1 MKKIGFVIPW
11 YGENIPGGAE
21 TALRGICTHLY
32 EAGMKIEILT
42 TCVEQFASDW
52 NVDFYPEGVEVI
64 HGIPVRRFKV
74 RKRDTAAFDR
84 VNLKLMQQI
93 APSLQE
99 ERIFMEEMVNSL
111 ELYSYISEN
120 RAEYEWFVHIPY
132 MFGTTYYGILACPEK
147 AVVIPCFHDESYAYM
162 SIFKQ
167 LFPQVKGMLFHSLME
182 SRLANRIYDLAKVKQ
197 LVLGDGIDTNWTGEP
212 AAFRKKFGINE
223 PYILYAGR
231 KDTGKQVDVLLE
243 YFCEYKNN
251 NTNTLKLVL
260 IGGGNIHI
268 PDGIV
273 ADVYDLGFVDIQ
285 DKYNA
290 YAAAELL
297 CQPSLMESFSIVIME
312 SWLAER
318 PVIVNKECAVTD
330 NFVKETG
337 GGYSFENYSS
347 FESAVND
354 IIKNPEM
361 ARKMGRSGRRYVL
374 DNFNWD
380 VIVERLKRFFGE
392 LSGTE

>member
-1 MKKIGFVIPW
+1 M
-11 YGENIPGGAE
+11 
-21 TALRGICTHLY
+21 
-32 EAGMKIEILT
+32 
-42 TCVEQFASDW
+42 
-52 NVDFYPEGVEVI
+52 
-64 HGIPVRRFKV
+64 
-74 RKRDTAAFDR
+74 
-84 VNLKLMQQI
+84 
-93 APSLQE
+93 
-99 ERIFMEEMVNSL
+99 
-111 ELYSYISEN
+111 
-120 RAEYEWFVHIPY
+120 
-132 MFGTTYYGILACPEK
+132 
-147 AVVIPCFHDESYAYM
+147 
-162 SIFKQ
+162 
-167 LFPQVKGMLFHSLME
+167 
-182 SRLANRIYDLAKVKQ
+182 
-197 LVLGDGIDTNWTGEP
+197 
-212 AAFRKKFGINE
+212 
-223 PYILYAGR
+223 
-231 KDTGKQVDVLLE
+231 
-243 YFCEYKNN
+243 
-251 NTNTLKLVL
+251 
-260 IGGGNIHI
+260 
-268 PDGIV
+268 
-273 ADVYDLGFVDIQ
+273 YDLGFVDIQ